1 MALDSSPRAERIR
14 AQAVPDL
21 GTATWSNGIRFGN
34 EILMSGMTAHPATR
48 DADKP
53 LTTYEQTLVVLGK
66 IRALVEAGGG
76 SLANVYKL
84 VVYVTDI
91 ADKDEVGRARR
102 EFFADVAAD
111 GGAYPCSTLV
121 AVSGLVFPELRV
133 EIEAFARLDIDL
145 SAAGG
150 SRTSRQQQHQ

>member
-1 MALDSSPRAERIR
+1 MSIDQPVNAERIR
-14 AQAVPDL
+14 APAVPDQ

-34 EILMSGMTAHPATR
+34 EIVMSGMTAHPATR
-48 DADKP
+48 ASQRP
-53 LTTYEQTLVVLGK
+53 LGAYEQTLVVLGK

-76 SLANVYKL
+76 SLANIYKL

-91 ADKDEVGRARR
+91 ADKDDVGRARR
-102 EFFADVAAD
+102 EVFADVAAN

-121 AVSGLVFPELRV
+121 QVSGLVFPELRV

-145 SAAGG
+145 SAAG
-150 SRTSRQQQHQ
+150 

>member
-1 MALDSSPRAERIR
+1 MAIDHPLKAERIR
-14 AQAVPDL
+14 APAVPDP
-21 GTATWSNGIRFGN
+21 GTATWSHGIRFGN

-48 DADKP
+48 DAQTP

-76 SLANVYKL
+76 SLANIYKL

-91 ADKDEVGRARR
+91 ADKDDVGRARR
-102 EFFADVAAD
+102 EVFADVAAN

-121 AVSGLVFPELRV
+121 QVSALVFPELRV
-133 EIEAFARLDIDL
+133 EIEAFARLDIDM
-145 SAAGG
+145 SAAG
-150 SRTSRQQQHQ
+150 